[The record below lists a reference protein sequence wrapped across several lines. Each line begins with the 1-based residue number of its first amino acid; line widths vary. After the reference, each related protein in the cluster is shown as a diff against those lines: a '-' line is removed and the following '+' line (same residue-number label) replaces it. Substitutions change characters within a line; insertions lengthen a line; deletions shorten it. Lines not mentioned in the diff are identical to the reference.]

1 MVAEEL
7 EAGNFVS
14 DVEYKTIYKLLLDQR
29 QNLISII
36 HGGADF
42 RGEKERRL
50 VSCYHSVESFK
61 QQEDVSPPVWQQ
73 KDVLH
78 PVTLSCDV
86 AVKL

>member
-7 EAGNFVS
+7 EAVNFVS

-61 QQEDVSPPVWQQ
+61 QQEVSPPVWQQ